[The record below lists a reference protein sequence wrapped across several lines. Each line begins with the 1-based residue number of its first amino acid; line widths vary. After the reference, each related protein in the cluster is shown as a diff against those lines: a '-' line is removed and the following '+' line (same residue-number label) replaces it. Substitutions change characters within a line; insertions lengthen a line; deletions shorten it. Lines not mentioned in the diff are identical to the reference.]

1 MVKKVHYQDDL
12 MNQEEDKNHVIWIIK
27 LNSRGLAVVT
37 ERVVGTAENMKGS
50 KFLQHTNLRSK
61 YLKKDYQAMQLSLN

>member
-27 LNSRGLAVVT
+27 LNNRGLAVVT
-37 ERVVGTAENMKGS
+37 ERVMGTAENMKGS
-50 KFLQHTNLRSK
+50 MFL
-61 YLKKDYQAMQLSLN
+61 

>member
-27 LNSRGLAVVT
+27 LNNRGLAVVT
-37 ERVVGTAENMKGS
+37 ERVMGTAENMKGS
-50 KFLQHTNLRSK
+50 MFLQHTNLRSK
-61 YLKKDYQAMQLSLN
+61 YLKNDYQAMQLSLN